1 MLLLDTFDR
10 VQEKEAA
17 QFQLERARLIRDNNA
32 VLDALNI
39 WPETRC
45 PWLHVLRPRGIS
57 SSSNSDAWNGRVRT
71 LKRHQERMH
80 TALMG
85 EVRDRNSA
93 LEAQVRALES
103 ALRQQQITFEQR
115 MGHILD
121 ALEDFRRGDDGG
133 RTAVKRGS
141 AARDVAFAQ
150 GGKREE
156 TESNK

>member
-1 MLLLDTFDR
+1 M
-10 VQEKEAA
+10 Q
-17 QFQLERARLIRDNNA
+17 
-32 VLDALNI
+32 
-39 WPETRC
+39 
-45 PWLHVLRPRGIS
+45 
-57 SSSNSDAWNGRVRT
+57 
-71 LKRHQERMH
+71 HQERMH

-121 ALEDFRRGDDGG
+121 ALEDFRRDDDGG